1 MKAQIKLGRIFGVE
15 IGLHYSWLLIALL
28 ITFSLAGHFQTN
40 NPGWSDGLRWGVS
53 IVTAVLFFASIVVH
67 ELSHALVAKLRGLPV
82 RSITLFALGGIA
94 QIEKEAAD
102 AKTEFWMGIIGPI
115 TSFVLG
121 VVCLLITVAV
131 GWTPPDFPQQPLPA
145 MLMWLGL
152 INIGLAVFNMIP
164 GFPLDG
170 GRVLRGIIW
179 WITGNAKRATT
190 IAARVGQF
198 IAFAM
203 IVYGVFQFFRGT
215 GINGLWMA
223 FIGWFL
229 LSASR
234 ESYAQMVISE
244 GLRGLRVEDVMS
256 RDFPVVDANT
266 NLQTFAEENLTRT
279 GRRFWVV
286 TLNGQP
292 EGIITPTEISTV
304 QRNRWPY
311 TTVADVMR
319 PLDATRTVNPNTP
332 VTEALEVM
340 AQQDL
345 NQLPVVSENGL
356 AGLISRGHI
365 LQLIQTR
372 AQLHL

>member
-1 MKAQIKLGRIFGVE
+1 
-15 IGLHYSWLLIALL
+15 
-28 ITFSLAGHFQTN
+28 
-40 NPGWSDGLRWGVS
+40 
-53 IVTAVLFFASIVVH
+53 
-67 ELSHALVAKLRGLPV
+67 V

-115 TSFVLG
+115 TSFAIG
-121 VVCLLITVAV
+121 AVCLAITIAL
-131 GWTPPDFPQQPLPA
+131 GWTPPEFPQRPLPA

-152 INIGLAVFNMIP
+152 INIGLAAFNMIP

-179 WITGNAKRATT
+179 WITGNPKRATT
-190 IAARVGQF
+190 IAARVGQV

-244 GLRGLRVEDVMS
+244 GLRGLRVGDVMS
-256 RDFPVVDANT
+256 RDFPVVDSYT

-292 EGIITPTEISTV
+292 EGIITPNEIGSV

-319 PLDATRTVNPNTP
+319 PLDATHTVNPNTP

-345 NQLPVVSENGL
+345 NQLPVINERGL
-356 AGLISRGHI
+356 AGLISRSHI

>member
-15 IGLHYSWLLIALL
+15 IGLHYSWFLIALL
-28 ITFSLAGHFQTN
+28 ITFSLAGHFREN
-40 NPGWSDGLRWGVS
+40 NPQWSDALRWGVS
-53 IVTAVLFFASIVVH
+53 IVTAILFFASIVVH

-82 RSITLFALGGIA
+82 RSITLFALGGVA

-115 TSFVLG
+115 TSFVIG
-121 VVCLLITVAV
+121 MGCLAITVAL
-131 GWTPPDFPQQPLPA
+131 GWSPPQLPRQPLPA

-152 INIGLAVFNMIP
+152 INIALAVFNMIP

-179 WITGNAKRATT
+179 WATGNAKRATT
-190 IAARVGQF
+190 IATRVGQF
-198 IAFAM
+198 VAFAM
-203 IVYGVFQFFRGT
+203 IIYGVFQFFRGT

-234 ESYAQMVISE
+234 ESYAQMVITE
-244 GLRGLRVEDVMS
+244 GLRGLRVADVMS
-256 RDFPVVDANT
+256 RDFPVVEAYT
-266 NLQTFAEENLTRT
+266 NLQTFADEHLTRT

-292 EGIITPTEISTV
+292 EGIITPNEISTV

-345 NQLPVVSENGL
+345 NQLPVISDKGL
-356 AGLISRGHI
+356 AGLISRAHI
-365 LQLIQTR
+365 LQLIETR